1 MKTINEKYLQ
11 YAAMITGA
19 IGSMFE
25 EDSEWAVD
33 QEELMEGDNL
43 THFMHALA
51 NVAPAHVFNNLTGD
65 SKNHLEFNHVA
76 NQLCFQYM
84 NAAKEEKEAQH

>member
-1 MKTINEKYLQ
+1 MSKNEKYLQ

-33 QEELMEGDNL
+33 QEELMEGNNL
-43 THFMHALA
+43 IHFMRALA
-51 NVAPAHVFNNLTGD
+51 NVAPVHLYNSLTGD
-65 SKNHLEFNHVA
+65 NKNQLEFNHVA
-76 NQLCFQYM
+76 NRLCFQYM
-84 NAAKEEKEAQH
+84 NAAKEEKEA

>member
-1 MKTINEKYLQ
+1 MKTLNEKYLQ

-84 NAAKEEKEAQH
+84 NAAKEEKEA

>member
-1 MKTINEKYLQ
+1 MSSAGITALNLIRILTAPASFLSVGINTNKMSKNKKYLQ

-25 EDSEWAVD
+25 EDNEWAVD
-33 QEELMEGDNL
+33 QEELMEGDSL

-51 NVAPAHVFNNLTGD
+51 NVAPAH
-65 SKNHLEFNHVA
+65 
-76 NQLCFQYM
+76 
-84 NAAKEEKEAQH
+84 